1 MGLQVR
7 VSFVLPSAVN
17 VCCCR
22 LRPRPPCIPRY
33 NTAHRHSPHYIY
45 SLSSLSAGWALCCTK
60 KGRLRGVSPPLAT
73 PVIANGTIPRLAKG
87 ALQAAVRSPS
97 TTYNLE
103 KKGGEKKSWEICRR
117 RSSDVAGEREWWE
130 GEKKEGELVPLP
142 CPSCF
147 SPFFW
152 KEEREREKGRERAA
166 LSSAFGNPLSQSRVR
181 LPLDRT
187 PEVDTGDFCR
197 QKNSQRKGGR
207 NVTPDRKTFRL
218 GKESATEEN
227 AEKRK

>member
-60 KGRLRGVSPPLAT
+60 KGPPPRGISPPRHARYSERNDSEAGEGG
-73 PVIANGTIPRLAKG
+73 IAGSSPIPL
-87 ALQAAVRSPS
+87 
-97 TTYNLE
+97 YNIQPR
-103 KKGGEKKSWEICRR
+103 KKRGGEKKSWEICRR

-147 SPFFW
+147 SPFFGRRRERER
-152 KEEREREKGRERAA
+152 KEERESCSFLRFWK
-166 LSSAFGNPLSQSRVR
+166 PPQSVSRPPPVGS
-181 LPLDRT
+181 DA
-187 PEVDTGDFCR
+187 
-197 QKNSQRKGGR
+197 GGR
-207 NVTPDRKTFRL
+207 HRRILPAK
-218 GKESATEEN
+218 K
-227 AEKRK
+227 K

>member
-45 SLSSLSAGWALCCTK
+45 SLSSLSAGWALCCAK
-60 KGRLRGVSPPLAT
+60 KGRLRGVSPPSPRPLWRT
-73 PVIANGTIPRLAKG
+73 ERFRGWRGGIAGSSPIPL
-87 ALQAAVRSPS
+87 
-97 TTYNLE
+97 YNIQPR
-103 KKGGEKKSWEICRR
+103 KKRGGEKKSWEICRR

-147 SPFFW
+147 SPFFGR
-152 KEEREREKGRERAA
+152 EREREKGRERELLFPPLLETPSVSLA
-166 LSSAFGNPLSQSRVR
+166 SASRWIGR
-181 LPLDRT
+181 RRST
-187 PEVDTGDFCR
+187 
-197 QKNSQRKGGR
+197 QANSA
-207 NVTPDRKTFRL
+207 
-218 GKESATEEN
+218 GKE
-227 AEKRK
+227 KIV